1 MSLLRRTNLRG
12 ETEVAI
18 SSKEPRPVVSL
29 GQGVRVVV
37 SVGTSPHR
45 EFDFSTSHSSRA
57 PQYWTPCARV
67 IPIETAS
74 RYDDVSGG
82 GSVQHRAQLIRG
94 SPEPALESAPAQAT
108 EDQADDHGLYEE
120 MVD

>member
-1 MSLLRRTNLRG
+1 MSLLRRANLKG

-18 SSKEPRPVVSL
+18 SRKDLVR
-29 GQGVRVVV
+29 GVEVVV

-67 IPIETAS
+67 VLAETAS
-74 RYDDVSGG
+74 RYNDVLGG
-82 GSVQHRAQLIRG
+82 GSVRHRAQLIRG
-94 SPEPALESAPAQAT
+94 SPEPALESNLAQT
-108 EDQADDHGLYEE
+108 IED
-120 MVD
+120 